1 MNIFDSHTHINSK
14 EFANDLPDVV
24 WRARALDVNMMLV
37 LAYDQESAD
46 KLMELLDEFPE
57 VYGAIGCHPENAQLY
72 DHDYERAM
80 KQYLSHPKMVAVGEI
95 GLDYHATRQRK
106 PSLKP

>member
-46 KLMELLDEFPE
+46 KEKDRRNKQGSVSGGEQRRGPDEQGLLLAKVKQP
-57 VYGAIGCHPENAQLY
+57 
-72 DHDYERAM
+72 AM
-80 KQYLSHPKMVAVGEI
+80 S
-95 GLDYHATRQRK
+95 
-106 PSLKP
+106 

>member
-46 KLMELLDEFPE
+46 KLMELLEKFPE

-72 DHDYERAM
+72 DHDYELAM
-80 KQYLSHPKMVAVGEI
+80 KQ
-95 GLDYHATRQRK
+95 
-106 PSLKP
+106 

>member
-46 KLMELLDEFPE
+46 KLMELLEKFPE
-57 VYGAIGCHPENAQLY
+57 VYGAIG
-72 DHDYERAM
+72 
-80 KQYLSHPKMVAVGEI
+80 
-95 GLDYHATRQRK
+95 
-106 PSLKP
+106 

>member
-37 LAYDQESAD
+37 LARLPHSILVDQD
-46 KLMELLDEFPE
+46 ELSQPA
-57 VYGAIGCHPENAQLY
+57 Y
-72 DHDYERAM
+72 
-80 KQYLSHPKMVAVGEI
+80 
-95 GLDYHATRQRK
+95 
-106 PSLKP
+106 

>member
-46 KLMELLDEFPE
+46 KLMELLEKFLKSM
-57 VYGAIGCHPENAQLY
+57 AQLAVI
-72 DHDYERAM
+72 R
-80 KQYLSHPKMVAVGEI
+80 KMRSFTI
-95 GLDYHATRQRK
+95 MIM
-106 PSLKP
+106 SLQ

>member
-46 KLMELLDEFPE
+46 KLMELL
-57 VYGAIGCHPENAQLY
+57 ENFLKSMAQLAVI
-72 DHDYERAM
+72 R
-80 KQYLSHPKMVAVGEI
+80 KMRSFTI
-95 GLDYHATRQRK
+95 MIM
-106 PSLKP
+106 SLQ